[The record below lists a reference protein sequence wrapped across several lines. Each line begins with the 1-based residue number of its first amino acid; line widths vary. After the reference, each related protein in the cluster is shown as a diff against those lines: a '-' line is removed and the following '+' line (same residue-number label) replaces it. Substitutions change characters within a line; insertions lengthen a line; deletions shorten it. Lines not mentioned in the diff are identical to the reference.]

1 MINKEGFFDWAIIYP
16 GPQSKSGYPG
26 IKDSNA
32 QGVVYHSAEGSA
44 ASLLSLVTN
53 LDRQASWTASNM
65 KDGKFYQHYPVT
77 RIVWT
82 NGSKEANIRFR
93 GVESEGVKGEPLTAA
108 QTENLIR
115 CAEDMRD
122 FFKWPGFRRNIEA
135 WEHNQMTAFGA
146 AATACPS
153 GRIPWD
159 KIMAGLEDDVSKE
172 DVIAALRDSAAFPEL
187 NGKSLV
193 EHIQAMDNYIL
204 RQIATSKRKGA
215 DAEAKVLEES
225 G

>member
-16 GPQSKSGYPG
+16 GPAAKSGYPG

-44 ASLLSLVTN
+44 ASLLALVTN

-93 GVESEGVKGEPLTAA
+93 GVESEGRAGEALTDL
-108 QTENLIR
+108 QTDNLIR

-159 KIMAGLEDDVSKE
+159 KIMAGMEDDMTVDEMK
-172 DVIAALRDSAAFPEL
+172 ALLRDKTAFPEL
-187 NGKSLV
+187 LGKSVIDQLKASPEYTLNSV
-193 EHIQAMDNYIL
+193 GHAL
-204 RQIATSKRKGA
+204 
-215 DAEAKVLEES
+215 DAAAENLKS
-225 G
+225 HTP